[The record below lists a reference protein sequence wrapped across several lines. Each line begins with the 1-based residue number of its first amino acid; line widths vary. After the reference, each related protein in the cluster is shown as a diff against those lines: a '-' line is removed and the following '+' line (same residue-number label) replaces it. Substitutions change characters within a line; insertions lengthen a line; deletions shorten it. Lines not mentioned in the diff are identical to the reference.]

1 MEPFEE
7 GFERL
12 RDAQAPAGLAARVL
26 AAAREDS
33 ETRFRRRTALLNG
46 LASFGLAAC
55 AVAGG
60 HTLLPSA
67 VLAVAGLSLSI
78 AAVCANTE

>member
-1 MEPFEE
+1 MEPFAKD
-7 GFERL
+7 FHKL
-12 RDAQAPAGLAARVL
+12 RQVQAPQGLAARVL

-60 HTLLPSA
+60 HALLPTA
-67 VLAVAGLSLSI
+67 LLAIAGLGFGI
-78 AAVCANTE
+78 AATAAATE

>member
-7 GFERL
+7 SFHRL
-12 RDAQAPAGLAARVL
+12 REVQAPAGLAARVL

-46 LASFGLAAC
+46 LAGFGLVGC
-55 AVAGG
+55 AIAGG
-60 HTLLPSA
+60 HTLLPA
-67 VLAVAGLSLSI
+67 VVLAIAGVTFGA
-78 AAVCANTE
+78 AAVCAVTE